1 MTPAPGLPTSDVAGT
16 ILAAVERYGVLLVH
30 DRRLPSVTAVV
41 TGAPVAGSWWSHP
54 MANAIYNALGEI
66 DDEVATV
73 KLLAGK
79 NTLVAR
85 RYWPD
90 LACIGLAHDPWQLV
104 GLDPAAEALL
114 AEVDTA
120 GDPVVAGPAHR
131 RVADVLEQRLLV
143 YPTELHTDS
152 GRHVKAYQGWRRWS
166 HSREV
171 AVNLDSVHAKA
182 VFEHLATAMAGMP
195 SPGHPRPAW
204 VRFEALSTRRK
215 GTR

>member
-1 MTPAPGLPTSDVAGT
+1 MSDVAGT
-16 ILAAVERYGVLLVH
+16 ILAAVDRHGVLLVH

-85 RYWPD
+85 RHWPD
-90 LACIGLAHDPWQLV
+90 LACVGLAHDPWQLA
-104 GLDPAAEALL
+104 GLDPAAEAML
-114 AEVDTA
+114 AEFDTA
-120 GDPVVAGPAHR
+120 GDPVVIESPR
-131 RVADVLEQRLLV
+131 RRIADLLERRLLA

-152 GRHVKAYQGWRRWS
+152 GRHVKAYQGWLHWCR
-166 HSREV
+166 SRGV
-171 AVNLDSVHAKA
+171 TPSLDSLRARA
-182 VFEHLATAMAGMP
+182 VFEHLVAPIGA
-195 SPGHPRPAW
+195 
-204 VRFEALSTRRK
+204 RR
-215 GTR
+215 TLLPW